1 MGRYRSNA
9 QVLDFETFRKEHPD
23 AKVYVLD
30 VDHTLTSHA
39 TGLRVIMHGLRKG
52 YVRFRTVM
60 TLPKR
65 VLDYHR
71 GIYGVSDIPEEYKD
85 LRGVSRDFL
94 DTWGN
99 QVFSKKIRHDLF
111 PAGESFV
118 RQAKA
123 AGITLMLSSATFD
136 FIIAILAKY
145 LGIDI
150 YMSTKMRYEQGICT
164 GEMDG
169 QANFA
174 EGKIIGVENA
184 LKPLGYTMAD
194 VAFFSDSNNDLP
206 LLEKVG
212 YPVPV
217 HADKKLKAV
226 AHDRGWRLYC
236 FSTPKVRKKHS
247 S

>member
-1 MGRYRSNA
+1 MGRYKSNLP
-9 QVLDFETFRKEHPD
+9 VLDFEAFRKDHPN

-39 TGLRVIMHGLRKG
+39 TGLRFIMHGLRRG

-60 TLPKR
+60 TLPKH

-71 GIYGVSDIPEEYKD
+71 GIYGVDDIPEEYKD
-85 LRGVSRDFL
+85 LRGVTREFL

-99 QVFSKKIRHDLF
+99 QVFTKKIRNDLF
-111 PAGESFV
+111 PAGEKFV
-118 RQAKA
+118 REAKA

-145 LGIDI
+145 LGIEI
-150 YMSTKMRYEQGICT
+150 FMSTNMRYENGVCT
-164 GEMDG
+164 GEMEG
-169 QANFA
+169 RANFA
-174 EGKIIGVENA
+174 TGKIIGVENA
-184 LKPLGYTMAD
+184 IKPLGFSLAD

-217 HADKKLKAV
+217 HADKKLAAV
-226 AHDRGWRLYC
+226 AHERGWKLYS
-236 FSTPKVRKKHS
+236 FSMPKSRAKKP
-247 S
+247 